1 VKKHV
6 FKILILLKKGS
17 GKVDK
22 KACKCGQEFRTFFY
36 AFEVFWRRRQVAF
49 SSVWGLIFFCC
60 DDLPLANTRE
70 TITTG
75 EALTE

>member
-6 FKILILLKKGS
+6 FKILIFLKKGR

-22 KACKCGQEFRTFFY
+22 KAYKCGQERLFSTHLG
-36 AFEVFWRRRQVAF
+36 VAF

-70 TITTG
+70 TIATG